1 VAAARAG
8 RPEALSIAWV
18 RGVARHKV
26 IDHYRKAARDER
38 RLMLLAVAGDDVDD
52 SLALAG
58 QDPARIV
65 QAFGFA
71 RCTVAPSS
79 CSTSTAQYQP

>member
-1 VAAARAG
+1 M
-8 RPEALSIAWV
+8 SIAWV
-18 RGVARHKV
+18 MGVARHKV

-71 RCTVAPSS
+71 RRTVAAQLATLVGPPVARANAR
-79 CSTSTAQYQP
+79 TAT